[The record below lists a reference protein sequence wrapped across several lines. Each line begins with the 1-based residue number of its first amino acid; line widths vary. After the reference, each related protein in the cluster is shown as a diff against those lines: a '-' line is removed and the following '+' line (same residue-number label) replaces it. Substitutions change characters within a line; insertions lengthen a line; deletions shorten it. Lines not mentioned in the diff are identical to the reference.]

1 MLTSQGDWLSLQN
14 HFIPT
19 LVRMN
24 IESRQHSL
32 GFLDGVRGVAMI
44 IVVFHHFGLAFFPAI
59 NYMNPDQVNLGNGG
73 IELLIAKTPLNIFF
87 NGGFAV
93 SIFFVLSGFVLS
105 YKFHRSGNHKLLREY
120 AAKRYFRLLIPVGV
134 SVILCYI
141 LHEAGLFTHKELGDM
156 TKSKNWLDCLFRDMS
171 TVADM
176 IKNLFV
182 DVFLNRDD
190 RYNPVLWTMT
200 IEFLGSLLLFSF
212 LTLAGNNKK
221 TILLHI
227 IVAVLILL
235 TDKKFYAAF
244 ILGSLISRLFVDG
257 FSFPKGW
264 KGIGIKLLLLSAG
277 IYFSSYPQGSL
288 LEQSIWKPLS
298 WSWTNSYDLF
308 HVLGSF
314 CLLFVI
320 CFENNF
326 MRFFSIKPF
335 LYLGKISFSFYLI
348 HLAVL
353 CSLGTTLFL
362 ELWKPG
368 TYFIP
373 FLISFLASMAVSF
386 LISHF
391 YYKFIDKASIGLSE
405 KMGKLITKG
414 DLSE

>member
-1 MLTSQGDWLSLQN
+1 MDSKPPKNKL
-14 HFIPT
+14 
-19 LVRMN
+19 
-24 IESRQHSL
+24 E
-32 GFLDGVRGVAMI
+32 FLDGTRGIAMM
-44 IVVFHHFGLAFFPAI
+44 IVVFHHYGLAFFPTI
-59 NYMNPDQVNLGNGG
+59 NYLNPDQIHFGNSG
-73 IELLIAKTPLNIFF
+73 IELLIAKTPINLLF

-105 YKFHRSGNHKLLREY
+105 YKFHRSANHKLLREY

-134 SVILCYI
+134 SIILCYI
-141 LHEAGLFTHKELGDM
+141 IHESGLFTHKELGDI
-156 TKSKNWLDCLFRDMS
+156 TKSKDWLNCLFTDMK
-171 TVADM
+171 TVAVM
-176 IKNLFV
+176 IKNVFV
-182 DVFLNRDD
+182 DVFFNNDN

-221 TILLHI
+221 SVLLHI

-244 ILGSLISRLFVDG
+244 ILGSLISRLFANG
-257 FSFPKGW
+257 FSLPKGC
-264 KGIGIKLLLLSAG
+264 KGITIKLFLLAAG
-277 IYFSSYPQGSL
+277 IYFSSYPQGSFVQ
-288 LEQSIWKPLS
+288 QSMWKPLS
-298 WSWTNSYDLF
+298 WNWTNSYDLF

-320 CFENNF
+320 CFEKNF

-348 HLAVL
+348 HLAVM
-353 CSLGTTLFL
+353 CSLGSAIFL
-362 ELWKPG
+362 KLWKPG

-373 FLISFLASMAVSF
+373 FFISFIASMTVSF

-391 YYKFIDKASIGLSE
+391 YYQFIDKVSIRFSE
-405 KMGKLITKG
+405 KMGKMITKG

>member
-1 MLTSQGDWLSLQN
+1 
-14 HFIPT
+14 
-19 LVRMN
+19 MN
-24 IESRQHSL
+24 IESKKHSL
-32 GFLDGVRGVAMI
+32 GFLDGVRGVAMM
-44 IVVFHHFGLAFFPAI
+44 IVVFHHFGLGFFPAI
-59 NYMNPDQVNLGNGG
+59 NYLNPDQIHLGNGEA
-73 IELLIAKTPLNIFF
+73 ELLIAKTPLNIFF

-105 YKFHRSGNHKLLREY
+105 YKFHRSGSHKLLREY
-120 AAKRYFRLLIPVGV
+120 AAKRYFRLLLPVGA
-134 SVILCYI
+134 SILICY
-141 LHEAGLFTHKELGDM
+141 LLYEAGLFTHKELGDL
-156 TKSKNWLDCLFRDMS
+156 TKSKDWLNCLFTGIK

-176 IKNLFV
+176 IKNLFL
-182 DVFLNRDD
+182 DVFLNNDN

-221 TILLHI
+221 SILLHI

-264 KGIGIKLLLLSAG
+264 KGITIKLFLVVAG
-277 IYFSSYPQGSL
+277 IYFSSYPQGSFVQ
-288 LEQSIWKPLS
+288 QSMWKPIA
-298 WSWTNSYDLF
+298 WSWTNTYDLF

-320 CFENNF
+320 CFEKNF
-326 MRFFSIKPF
+326 IRFFSIKPF

-348 HLAVL
+348 HLAVM
-353 CSLGTTLFL
+353 CSLGCWIFL
-362 ELWKPG
+362 KLWKQG

-373 FLISFLASMAVSF
+373 FLISFLASMAVTF

-391 YYKFIDKASIGLSE
+391 FYKFIDKASIRFSE